1 MKYISL
7 SLFCLLLLVSPV
19 TAKTLIKV
27 AAVVND
33 DIITTYQ
40 LDKAV
45 NVALR
50 SNPKRNQMTAA
61 QFDEFKL
68 QVLKKMINEKLL
80 EQRSKE
86 LGLTVPD
93 ADIESAIKDVEEK
106 NGLTREALVRALAA
120 QGTTLGDYR
129 ESVRKEI
136 LRYKL
141 LSREVGHKVL
151 VTTNEIRNYYNKH
164 IDEYSNTEP
173 KIRINRISYTIPQGD
188 EKQKAAFYKQV
199 EVTRDLL
206 QNGEDF
212 NKVLAGQGSGVTGG
226 DMGEVPE
233 ADLAKP
239 IQQALEGLKTGD
251 VSKPVEING
260 QLHLFQITYRTEPGD
275 DPFELAKDEIEAKLR
290 KEKADIRFKEWQKE
304 LYDNA
309 HIEIKI

>member
-1 MKYISL
+1 MKYICL
-7 SLFCLLLLVSPV
+7 SFFCFLLLVNPV
-19 TAKTLIKV
+19 AAKTLTKV

-33 DIITTYQ
+33 DIITTFQ

-45 NVALR
+45 EVALR
-50 SNPKRNQMTAA
+50 TNEKRNQMTAA

-68 QVLKKMINEKLL
+68 QVLKKMVNEKLL

-86 LGLTVPD
+86 LGLTVSD
-93 ADIESAIKDVEEK
+93 ADLESAIKDVEEK

-120 QGTTLGDYR
+120 QGTTLEAYR

-141 LSREVGHKVL
+141 LSREVSYKVL

-164 IDEYSNTEP
+164 SDEYNAEP
-173 KIRINRISYTIPQGD
+173 KIRINRISYTIPEGD
-188 EKQKAAFYKQV
+188 EEQKATFYKQV

-206 QNGEDF
+206 KNGEDF
-212 NKVLAGQGSGVTGG
+212 NKVLAGQGSGATGG

-233 ADLAKP
+233 ADLAAP
-239 IQQALEGLKTGD
+239 IKKALEGLKAGD
-251 VSKPVEING
+251 VSEPVEING
-260 QLHLFQITYRTEPGD
+260 QLHLFQITARTAAGD

-290 KEKADIRFKEWQKE
+290 KEKADIRIKEWQKE
-304 LYDNA
+304 LHDNA
-309 HIEIKI
+309 HIEIRI